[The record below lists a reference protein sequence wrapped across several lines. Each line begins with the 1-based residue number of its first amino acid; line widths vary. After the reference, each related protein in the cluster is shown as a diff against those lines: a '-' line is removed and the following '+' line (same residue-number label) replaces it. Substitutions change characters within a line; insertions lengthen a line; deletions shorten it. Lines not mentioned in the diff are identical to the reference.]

1 MTLQQLRYIVEV
13 VACDLNISRAAVLL
27 GTSQPGISKQIR
39 ALEEELGVVIFQR
52 QGKHLTRL
60 TAAGAT
66 IVQLAEELL
75 REAANIR
82 AIAEEHRDE
91 SSGELLLGTTHNQAR
106 YVLPATV
113 SAFRQRYPHV
123 SIHLH
128 QGTPTQV
135 ADWAARGQVDF
146 AIATES
152 MGLYE
157 NLIILPC
164 YRWDHGIIVPRD
176 HPLAQQGSPLTLGNI
191 ASYPLITYVH
201 GFTGRFHLDEA
212 FARHGLHPQVVL
224 SAVDADVIKTYVRLG
239 LGVGIIAHMAYL
251 PDGDADLAYLKADHL
266 FAENITYIGF
276 AARRQ
281 LRGFMYD
288 FMALFA
294 PHLQRAVVER
304 IQHAAHPGERT
315 QLLHELAA
323 HLPQHAPGED
333 AQRLPPRKTSGES
346 SL

>member
-13 VACDLNISRAAVLL
+13 VCCDLNISRAAVVL

-39 ALEEELGVVIFQR
+39 GLEEELGVEIFER
-52 QGKHLTRL
+52 QGKHLARL
-60 TAAGAT
+60 TAAGTT

-75 REAANIR
+75 READNIR

-91 SSGELLLGTTHNQAR
+91 GSGELLLGTTHTQAR
-106 YVLPATV
+106 YVLPPTIT
-113 SAFRQRYPHV
+113 AFRQRYPHV
-123 SIHLH
+123 SVHLH
-128 QGTPTQV
+128 QGTPPQV

-157 NLIILPC
+157 NLVILPC
-164 YRWDHGIIVPRD
+164 YRWDHGVIVPRD
-176 HPLAQQGSPLTLGNI
+176 HPLAQSPSLTLEAI
-191 ASYPLITYVH
+191 ASHPLITYVH

-212 FARHGLHPQVVL
+212 FARHGLYPQVVL

-239 LGVGIIAHMAYL
+239 LGVGIVAHMAYL
-251 PDGDADLAYLKADHL
+251 ADADADLAYLQADHL

-281 LRGFMYD
+281 LRGFMYA
-288 FMALFA
+288 FMELFA
-294 PHLQRAVVER
+294 PHLQRTVVEQLQGTEHPQER
-304 IQHAAHPGERT
+304 ARLFHDLATHLAPHAQGLCEAPPPGG
-315 QLLHELAA
+315 
-323 HLPQHAPGED
+323 PQ
-333 AQRLPPRKTSGES
+333 
-346 SL
+346 